1 MATTVT
7 NPNYW
12 TLTLTS
18 NTASTFNF
26 KFVVDITIG
35 GVLVARIKQPKNM
48 ASAAHLSYEKIVKNY
63 ITISHKH
70 KNTIVGTQYDS
81 IHLMPQNA
89 PNPTGTTLNDYIASY
104 NSGDL
109 RTVLLEFHEE
119 YASSEGGAITLHEDT
134 ATAQTKAII
143 NYANSWEDLKVFDLT
158 KYDFDSA
165 STPSKFLT
173 ERPTATTQPNE
184 LKGKIA
190 QLTSANDYQTMA
202 MFNERSTYFNTE
214 DGRLLY
220 KFYES
225 VPTNIGGIADNHVG
239 IISVWNGDKAGV
251 EEPSLSTT
259 EDKMLT
265 YVACGGA
272 NVMKMDYAIYGG
284 YKPTAAIKY
293 YSLQYISTVGSGSS
307 GRFANEIIQG
317 EFIQIGSVGTT
328 DFTLIGSADN
338 VVGTTFYA
346 TGATTGTGFGV
357 ALEYEKLSEPYLFEM
372 VSDANGN
379 SSLYEG
385 KNIAWK
391 NKLGVWDYYFFDGA
405 FTDKESYKRKTQREN
420 IAGSWNAAT
429 FELNSYER
437 GKVDK
442 VEGIKQTT
450 VNTRYVSDEWN
461 VYLKGLLMSNEVQ
474 IIEGGKSYPINIKNG
489 SFDVKTNLKDKLV
502 QYSFTYE
509 YAHDLKER
517 V

>member
-18 NTASTFNF
+18 NTSSTFNF

-48 ASAAHLSYEKIVKNY
+48 ADSAHLSYEKIVKNY

-89 PNPTGTTLNDYIASY
+89 PNPTGATLNDYIASF

-119 YASSEGGAITLHEDT
+119 YASTEGGAITLHEDT
-134 ATAQTKAII
+134 ATAQTKALI
-143 NYANSWEDLKVFDLT
+143 NYSNSWEDQKIFDLS
-158 KYDFDSA
+158 KFDFDST
-165 STPSKFLT
+165 TPVSKFLT
-173 ERPTATTQPNE
+173 DRPTTTAQPND
-184 LKGKIA
+184 LKGRVA

-202 MFNERSTYFNTE
+202 MFNERDTYFNTE
-214 DGRLLY
+214 NGRLIY
-220 KFYES
+220 KFYED
-225 VPTNIGGIADNHVG
+225 VPDTLGASDNYVG
-239 IISVWNGDKAGV
+239 VISVWNGDKAGV
-251 EEPSLSTT
+251 EQPDLSST
-259 EDKMLT
+259 EDKALT

-284 YKPTAAIKY
+284 YKPTSAIKY
-293 YSLQYISTVGSGSS
+293 YSLQYISTQEESQAEIHPHKIKAGEYIEITTVGSTDWVS
-307 GRFANEIIQG
+307 
-317 EFIQIGSVGTT
+317 IGAASN
-328 DFTLIGSADN
+328 TLG
-338 VVGTTFYA
+338 VLFYA
-346 TGATTGTGFGV
+346 TGLATGSGV
-357 ALEYEKLSEPYLFEM
+357 GEVYEYEKLSEPYIFEM
-372 VSDANGN
+372 VSDANCN

-391 NKLGVWDYYFFDGA
+391 NKYGVWDYYFFDGA
-405 FTDKESYKRKTQREN
+405 TSDKESYKRKVQREN
-420 IAGSWNAAT
+420 IAGSWNAAA
-429 FELNSYER
+429 FELNTYER

-442 VEGIKQTT
+442 VEGNKQTNI
-450 VNTRYVSDEWN
+450 NTRYIGEEWN
-461 VYLKGLLMSNEVQ
+461 EHFKGLLMSNEVQ
-474 IIEGGKSYPINIKNG
+474 IIEGGKSYPINIKDSSLNI
-489 SFDVKTNLKDKLV
+489 KTNLKDKLV
-502 QYSFTYE
+502 QYSFNYE
-509 YAHDLKER
+509 YAHNLKAR